1 MRTVSE
7 GIQPRVSRVLV
18 GRWRM
23 RKEVGPAF
31 YPRPSSLFSGLGQMA
46 SWGGP
51 EDRLGAVSCRAPG
64 PSPEFPTSLG
74 PGLETAVSLSPS
86 LSL

>member
-1 MRTVSE
+1 MSE

-31 YPRPSSLFSGLGQMA
+31 YPRPSSLFPGLGQRV

-64 PSPEFPTSLG
+64 LQGPPQSSPLA
-74 PGLETAVSLSPS
+74 LAQALRQQ
-86 LSL
+86 